1 MTIALYIL
9 AFQTILGAL
18 DNVLHHEITERLPS
32 KPSARF
38 ELALHSAREGIYG
51 ILFVIFAWTNPQGI
65 FAAAVIALLV
75 IEIAITITDFIEEDR
90 TRHLPP
96 FERVLHTILAVSFGV
111 FLAVMAPIL
120 ITNTMAPSALIA
132 TSHGLLSWFFT
143 LAAIGVIAFSVRDA
157 LAVYALG
164 RMALTPTAPAV
175 AASGRTVL
183 VTGATGFIGQT
194 LVARLLARGDRVF
207 ALTRDKRQSQA
218 LLGPHVY
225 HVEDLANLPR
235 ETRLDAV
242 VNLAG
247 APIIG
252 LPWTRSRRA
261 QIWRSRIDLTDALV
275 NWLATLE
282 RKPEVLVSGSAIGF
296 YGNAADTVLMESATA
311 GQGFAS
317 DLCRLWEDAADRA
330 RQHGIRTVCLR
341 IGIVLDKTG
350 GALPMMALPARFGF
364 GAVFG
369 NGRQWMSWI
378 TRGDLIRMILAAID
392 DERWAGSVNAVAP
405 EPLRHADF
413 QRALAQTF
421 KRPLFLAAP
430 AWGLKTML
438 GEMST
443 IFLDSQR
450 VIPQRA
456 TELGFAFDVC
466 WARDAL
472 ALLYG
477 PPPAPLPHVVPA
489 ATLRAVPSADA
500 QKPMTVTD
508 THALQKQNLAA
519 HANAPRAMAEK
530 RVS

>member
-1 MTIALYIL
+1 MTLALYIL

-51 ILFVIFAWTNPQGI
+51 ILFLIFAWTNPQGV
-65 FAAAVIALLV
+65 FAVAVIALLL

-96 FERVLHTILAVSFGV
+96 FERVLHTVLAVSFGV
-111 FLAVMAPIL
+111 FLAVIAPIL
-120 ITNTMAPSALIA
+120 IANAMAPSALIA

-143 LAAIGVIAFSVRDA
+143 LAAIGVIAFSIRDA
-157 LAVYALG
+157 FAVYTLG
-164 RMALTPTAPAV
+164 RRAIAPDAPAI
-175 AASGRTVL
+175 APSGRTVL

-194 LVARLLARGDRVF
+194 LVARLIARGDRVF
-207 ALTRDKRQSQA
+207 AVTRDKRQSQA
-218 LLGPHVY
+218 LLGQRVY
-225 HVEDLANLPR
+225 HVEDLASLPR
-235 ETRLDAV
+235 ETDIDAV

-252 LPWTRSRRA
+252 LPWTRGRRA

-275 NWLATLE
+275 NWLATLD

-296 YGNAADTVLMESATA
+296 YGNAAETVLTEAAGA
-311 GQGFAS
+311 GQGFAA
-317 DLCRLWEDAADRA
+317 DLCRVWEDAAARA

-341 IGIVLDKTG
+341 IGIVLDKAG
-350 GALPMMALPARFGF
+350 GALPMMALPARFGL

-392 DERWAGSVNAVAP
+392 DKRWDGSINAVAP
-405 EPLRHADF
+405 EPLRLADF

-430 AWGLKTML
+430 AWALKLML

-456 TELGFAFDVC
+456 AELGFAFDVC

-472 ALLYG
+472 ALPYG
-477 PPPAPLPHVVPA
+477 PPPAPLPQVAPATQLHAVPA
-489 ATLRAVPSADA
+489 TDVQKSAAVAE
-500 QKPMTVTD
+500 VRG
-508 THALQKQNLAA
+508 LQKQNLAA
-519 HANAPRAMAEK
+519 HANAPRATVEK
-530 RVS
+530 RAS

>member
-1 MTIALYIL
+1 MTAALYIL
-9 AFQTILGAL
+9 AFQTLLGAL

-38 ELALHSAREGIYG
+38 ELTLHSAREGVYG
-51 ILFVIFAWTNPQGI
+51 ILFFIFAWTNPQGV
-65 FAAAVIALLV
+65 FAVAVIGLLIV
-75 IEIAITITDFIEEDR
+75 EIVITITDFVEEDR

-96 FERVLHTILAVSFGV
+96 FERVLHTVLAVSFGM
-111 FLAVMAPIL
+111 FLAVIAPIL
-120 ITNTMAPSALIA
+120 LANTMAPSALIA

-143 LAAIGVIAFSVRDA
+143 LAAVGVLAFAIRDA
-157 LAVYALG
+157 LAVYTLG
-164 RMALTPTAPAV
+164 RMATASDAPTVAP
-175 AASGRTVL
+175 SGRTVL
-183 VTGATGFIGQT
+183 ITGATGFIGQT

-218 LLGPHVY
+218 LLGSHVC
-225 HVEDLANLPR
+225 HVEDLIGLPR
-235 ETRLDAV
+235 ETRIDAV

-252 LPWTRSRRA
+252 LPWTRGRRA
-261 QIWRSRIDLTDALV
+261 QIWRSRINLTDTLV
-275 NWLATLE
+275 NWLATLD

-296 YGNAADTVLMESATA
+296 YGNAADSVLTETAGA

-317 DLCRLWEDAADRA
+317 DLCRLWEDAAGRA

-350 GALPMMALPARFGF
+350 GALPMMALPARFGL

-392 DERWAGSVNAVAP
+392 DKRWEGSINAVAP

-413 QRALAQTF
+413 QRTLAQTF
-421 KRPLFLAAP
+421 KRPRFLTAP
-430 AWGLKTML
+430 AWALKMML

-450 VIPQRA
+450 VVPQRA
-456 TELGFAFDVC
+456 TEFGFAFDVC

-477 PPPAPLPHVVPA
+477 PQPAPLPLIAPA
-489 ATLRAVPSADA
+489 ASLRAVPTADIPTPA
-500 QKPMTVTD
+500 PVAD
-508 THALQKQNLAA
+508 VHALQKQNLAA
-519 HANAPRAMAEK
+519 HANAARAIGEK
-530 RVS
+530 RAS

>member
-1 MTIALYIL
+1 MTLALYIL
-9 AFQTILGAL
+9 AFQTLLGAL

-51 ILFVIFAWTNPQGI
+51 ILFLIFAWTNPHGV

-75 IEIAITITDFIEEDR
+75 IEIVITITDFVEEDR

-96 FERVLHTILAVSFGV
+96 FERVLHTVLAVSFGI
-111 FLAVMAPIL
+111 FLAVIAPIL
-120 ITNTMAPSALIA
+120 IANTMAPSALIA

-157 LAVYALG
+157 LAVYTLA
-164 RMALTPTAPAV
+164 RVAATPDAPAV
-175 AASGRTVL
+175 ARSGRTVL
-183 VTGATGFIGQT
+183 ITGATGFIGQN
-194 LVARLLARGDRVF
+194 LVVRLLARGDRVL
-207 ALTRDKRQSQA
+207 ALTRDKRQSQV
-218 LLGPHVY
+218 LLGPRVY
-225 HVEDLANLPR
+225 HVEDLTSLPR
-235 ETRLDAV
+235 ETHFDAV

-247 APIIG
+247 APIVG
-252 LPWTRSRRA
+252 LPWTRGRRT

-275 NWLATLE
+275 NWLATLD
-282 RKPEVLVSGSAIGF
+282 RKPDVLVSGSAIGF
-296 YGNAADTVLMESATA
+296 YGDAADTVVTETA
-311 GQGFAS
+311 GAGRGFAS
-317 DLCRLWEDAADRA
+317 DLCRVWEDAAGRA

-341 IGIVLDKTG
+341 IGIVLDKSG
-350 GALPMMALPARFGF
+350 GALPMMALPARFGL

-378 TRGDLIRMILAAID
+378 TRGDLIRMILTAID
-392 DERWAGSVNAVAP
+392 DKRWEGSINAVAP

-413 QRALAQTF
+413 QRVLAQTF
-421 KRPLFLAAP
+421 KRPLLLAAP
-430 AWGLKTML
+430 AWGLKAML

-450 VIPQRA
+450 VVPQRA
-456 TELGFAFDVC
+456 TDLGFAFDVC

-477 PPPAPLPHVVPA
+477 PPPAPLPQAAPPA
-489 ATLRAVPSADA
+489 PLHAVPSTVA
-500 QKPMTVTD
+500 QKPAAVVEVY
-508 THALQKQNLAA
+508 ALQKHDVAA
-519 HANAPRAMAEK
+519 HANTPRAAAEK
-530 RVS
+530 RAS